1 MDNMVNE
8 NDSDESGEMTKKAFI
23 LLFAGCAVFILASV
37 FIGILEFIPR
47 N

>member
-1 MDNMVNE
+1 MIKE
-8 NDSDESGEMTKKAFI
+8 NDSDESGEMIKKVFI
-23 LLFAGCAVFILASV
+23 LLLAGCAAFIVASV